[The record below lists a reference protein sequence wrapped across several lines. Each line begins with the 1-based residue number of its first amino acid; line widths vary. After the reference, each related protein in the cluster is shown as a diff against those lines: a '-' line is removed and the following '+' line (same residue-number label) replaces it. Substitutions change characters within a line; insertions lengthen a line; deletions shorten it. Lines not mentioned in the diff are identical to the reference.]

1 MTHRAVW
8 LRRELD
14 RAETSND
21 GTLLPS
27 FFPILNAD
35 RGPGLEVGT
44 SFEKAFL
51 AHYAAIRELLNA
63 HEEQGLG
70 LVAAGPDGLEASVWF
85 VAKPDEAN
93 PLILGRHSSAEVF
106 LPSDPA
112 LSLRHLAVILH
123 RQGVGSPVR
132 FRVLDLRTPNGFQDE
147 RGRSLE
153 ALGLRRSLD
162 DPVRLSFAVMMFP
175 TGGGNPPWPE
185 DPHQAWAR
193 VPERLYTA
201 ARVAGGR
208 ACPRTPPGSGIRVP
222 SSTWPTPVRPPSS
235 LRFPAPR
242 SLPGTSRRPTRRA
255 ASCWWAPV
263 RGRRLCAWAPLPRP
277 RASCWAAT
285 SAATRPVSPGSRT
298 APSPG
303 PPARHRAR
311 RSPLCRR
318 HREHERLL
326 VGQRVHPV
334 DEARA
339 GSDLEARP
347 RPSGG
352 VAALPLIVR

>member
-1 MTHRAVW
+1 MTTRAVW

-153 ALGLRRSLD
+153 ALASEGPLMIRCA
-162 DPVRLSFAVMMFP
+162 SFAVMMFP

-201 ARVAGGR
+201 ARVAGEEGMPKD
-208 ACPRTPPGSGIRVP
+208 APWVWHTGSELELADPGAATLVP
-222 SSTWPTPVRPPSS
+222 SFPGPT
-235 LRFPAPR
+235 FA
-242 SLPGTSRRPTRRA
+242 SRDLA
-255 ASCWWAPV
+255 ASDTP
-263 RGRRLCAWAPLPRP
+263 RG
-277 RASCWAAT
+277 
-285 SAATRPVSPGSRT
+285 
-298 APSPG
+298 
-303 PPARHRAR
+303 
-311 RSPLCRR
+311 
-318 HREHERLL
+318 ELL
-326 VGQRVHPV
+326 VGTGAGKAALRLGALAAAQGVLLGRYERCDTAGIPGFSDGALSRVHLLVIDLDGALYAV
-334 DEARA
+334 DTASTN
-339 GSDLEARP
+339 GSWLGSE
-347 RPSGG
+347 S
-352 VAALPLIVR
+352 